1 MFIAP
6 NLNKIYHFNLLSF
19 KRIITPFL
27 LIMIVVFPCKSQ
39 NANNGIKKIVIDPG
53 HGGKDS
59 GTMGTKRYK
68 QYEKHIALAIS
79 LKLGNYIAKS
89 YPEIEL
95 VYTRKTDVFLELMER
110 TELANQSDADLFIS
124 IHCDGFTNPN
134 ASGASVFVMGMSKLK
149 ANMDVAIREN
159 SVIYMED
166 NYKDKY
172 EGFDPQS
179 AESYIVFSLMQNTYL
194 GQSISFAENVEK
206 EFAIRAKR
214 KSRGVKQA
222 PFYVISRV
230 NMPSVL
236 IECGFLTNPKEE
248 DYLNTTIGQDYI
260 ASAIFRA
267 FRSYK
272 ESIDLIS
279 NQTAATKNEEK
290 NDIVEKKIIEEQKI
304 IKPEI
309 VFKVQIGTYLKE
321 MKNSERFKE
330 LKVEEKV
337 VNGTYKYFVGN
348 TSSKKK
354 ADSLRN
360 SMVEKGF
367 NDAFIIALKDGIR
380 INVKEALSLQKNK

>member
-19 KRIITPFL
+19 KRIIAPFL
-27 LIMIVVFPCKSQ
+27 LIIIVVFPCKSQ

-95 VYTRKTDVFLELMER
+95 VYTRKTDVFLELKER

-124 IHCDGFTNPN
+124 IHCDGFTNPK

-260 ASAIFRA
+260 SSAIFRA

-272 ESIDLIS
+272 ENIDKASSQLEK
-279 NQTAATKNEEK
+279 QQEK
-290 NDIVEKKIIEEQKI
+290 NAKKEN
-304 IKPEI
+304 P
-309 VFKVQIGTYLKE
+309 LRKE
-321 MKNSERFKE
+321 NHHGIDHIRFTRFCE
-330 LKVEEKV
+330 
-337 VNGTYKYFVGN
+337 TI
-348 TSSKKK
+348 SK
-354 ADSLRN
+354 
-360 SMVEKGF
+360 
-367 NDAFIIALKDGIR
+367 
-380 INVKEALSLQKNK
+380 